1 MRLRLFSRKKFF
13 FHAPDKDSRQRLLFI
28 KWMNAQDFFIK
39 IISIVNSYTWH
50 EFIGWLEGTIRRP
63 IPKRNFNDH
72 VVFFISLPFFLS
84 FFLFFFF
91 YHRSNRGHI
100 WCIHRATRR
109 DFLQYIHFRIP
120 NVARFHLGILCGQW
134 CIKWMLLRVF
144 CSVVRLLV
152 RSCCGS
158 RSYISRSLNIH
169 MRAETFWYVTICRA
183 WKMKGGKKF
192 FYRWMNVVKS
202 IGLATK

>member
-84 FFLFFFF
+84 FFLFFFLLPRIQPWTHLMHSPRHQARLSSIYTLQNPECSAF
-91 YHRSNRGHI
+91 SSRHSLRPMVYKMNASAGFLLCRTVT
-100 WCIHRATRR
+100 RA
-109 DFLQYIHFRIP
+109 
-120 NVARFHLGILCGQW
+120 
-134 CIKWMLLRVF
+134 
-144 CSVVRLLV
+144 
-152 RSCCGS
+152 
-158 RSYISRSLNIH
+158 
-169 MRAETFWYVTICRA
+169 
-183 WKMKGGKKF
+183 
-192 FYRWMNVVKS
+192 
-202 IGLATK
+202 